1 MENSTEQIIKRIKE
15 KEEILRKLKMV
26 KLHRAKVQEYSLIHF
41 FLKQRNNTLYF
52 TCQHNTTELENLIKE
67 WLGVCQQTLQDLEQ
81 KLKDQSSD
89 SADIGIPKILEHL
102 NIEPELVGYSIE
114 DEMFTN

>member
-52 TCQHNTTELENLIKE
+52 TC
-67 WLGVCQQTLQDLEQ
+67 
-81 KLKDQSSD
+81 
-89 SADIGIPKILEHL
+89 
-102 NIEPELVGYSIE
+102 
-114 DEMFTN
+114 